1 MKPTRDIYKLRS
13 AITNPTR
20 LANWY
25 LELAQKAEKQMNEC
39 SFEVLEN
46 QSKVKVMGS
55 DIYAD
60 YLKCMNKSMNIT
72 KVFLLA
78 DAGLFALS
86 IFL

>member
-1 MKPTRDIYKLRS
+1 MSEWIFDI
-13 AITNPTR
+13 IDI
-20 LANWY
+20 
-25 LELAQKAEKQMNEC
+25 
-39 SFEVLEN
+39 